1 MGHIRLGEMPR
12 TGYWRDV
19 IKTLDL
25 SDDPARIANV
35 TAKAARQALEAAGRD
50 DGISD
55 VVYMLMKFVWSS
67 SPKKDFRKELKD
79 IGISTAE
86 KDVTLLDLISGLSDA
101 LDRRLRQRGHRS
113 DLAEIA
119 RMSVVDTLM
128 DICRHQT
135 GSLFGATVKE
145 TQEALRKNTAPER
158 FAAIGQ
164 RFFGK
169 FLYRFL
175 DYHLSRELPG
185 HIGVG
190 RRYETISDCDAF
202 KTSLAR
208 YAIETSRIAREFTG
222 YWASA
227 TEFKEGISPKNVREK
242 FVPIAFKKLLNEL
255 QRRDAL

>member
-12 TGYWRDV
+12 TGYWPDV

-25 SDDPARIANV
+25 SDDPARIASV
-35 TAKAARQALEAAGRD
+35 TAKAARKGLEAAGQD
-50 DGISD
+50 DGISE
-55 VVYMLMKFVWSS
+55 VIYMLMKFVWSS
-67 SPKKDFRKELKD
+67 AAKKDFRRELKD
-79 IGISTAE
+79 IGVSTAE
-86 KDVTLLDLISGLSDA
+86 KDASLLDLISGFNDA
-101 LDRRLRQRGHRS
+101 LDSRLRRKGHRS
-113 DLAEIA
+113 DLAEMA
-119 RMSVVDTLM
+119 RMSVVDTLT
-128 DICRHQT
+128 DVCRHQT
-135 GSLFGATVKE
+135 GSLFGASIKD

-185 HIGVG
+185 HIGAG
-190 RRYETISDCDAF
+190 RRYETVRDCDKF
-202 KTSLAR
+202 KESLAR
-208 YAIETSRIAREFTG
+208 YAIETSRIARQFTG
-222 YWASA
+222 YWPSA

-242 FVPIAFKKLLNEL
+242 FVPIAFKKLLSEL

>member
-12 TGYWRDV
+12 TGYWPDV
-19 IKTLDL
+19 IKTLDS

-35 TAKAARQALEAAGRD
+35 TAKAARKGLEAAGQD
-50 DGISD
+50 DGVSE

-67 SPKKDFRKELKD
+67 AAKKDFRRELKD
-79 IGISTAE
+79 IGISTTPDAS
-86 KDVTLLDLISGLSDA
+86 LLDLISGFNDA
-101 LDRRLRQRGHRS
+101 LDGRLRQKGHRS
-113 DLAEIA
+113 DLAEMA
-119 RMSVVDTLM
+119 KLSVMDTLT
-128 DICRHQT
+128 DVCKHHT
-135 GSLFGATVKE
+135 GSLFGASIKE

-185 HIGVG
+185 HIGAG
-190 RRYETISDCDAF
+190 RRYETVSDCDTF
-202 KTSLAR
+202 KASLAR

-222 YWASA
+222 YWPSA
-227 TEFKEGISPKNVREK
+227 TEFKEGISPENVRTK
-242 FVPIAFKKLLNEL
+242 FVPIAFKKLLSEL